1 MSDFL
6 RDVIKQVGNEYAS
19 IVDDGVEAG
28 DVDSFIDTGSYIFN
42 SLLSGSIYG
51 GLPANKITAIAG
63 ESATGKTY
71 FLMGIV
77 KNFLDSNPNAGVIY
91 FESESAITRNMVVD
105 RGIDPKRMVI
115 FPVTTVQ
122 EFRTQA
128 LKVLDG
134 YMAQPESDRK
144 PMFLCLD
151 SLGMLST
158 TKEVEDTT
166 DGKETRDMTRAQV
179 LKAAFR
185 VLTLKLE
192 RAKVPM
198 VVTNHT
204 YESMGLFSTKEMG
217 GGSGLKYAAS
227 SIIYLSKKKEKDG
240 TEVIGNIIHCKN
252 HKSRLTKEN
261 KMVDVRL
268 TYDRGLDRYYG
279 LLELAEKYGVFKK
292 VSTRYELPDGSKQF
306 GKAIL
311 SDPETFFTEDIMHK
325 LNLAAEVEFKYGVN
339 ENVETVLPES
349 EEIENG
355 ETV

>member
-1 MSDFL
+1 M
-6 RDVIKQVGNEYAS
+6 
-19 IVDDGVEAG
+19 
-28 DVDSFIDTGSYIFN
+28 
-42 SLLSGSIYG
+42 
-51 GLPANKITAIAG
+51 PANKITALAG

-77 KNFLDSNPNAGVIY
+77 KSFLDKDPGAGVIY
-91 FESESAITRNMVVD
+91 FESESAVTRNMVVD

-134 YMAQPESDRK
+134 YMAQNESDRK
-144 PMFLCLD
+144 PLFLCLD

-158 TKEVEDTT
+158 TKEVEDTA

-185 VLTLKLE
+185 VLTLKLG
-192 RAKVPM
+192 RAKVPL

-204 YESMGLFSTKEMG
+204 YDVVGSMFPTKEMG

-227 SIIYLSKKKEKDG
+227 SIIYLSKRKEKDG

-261 KMVDVRL
+261 KVVDVRL
-268 TYDRGLDRYYG
+268 TYDKGLDRYYG
-279 LLELAEKYGVFKK
+279 LLELAEKYEIFKK
-292 VSTRYELPDGSKQF
+292 VSTRFELPDGSKQF
-306 GKAIL
+306 GKTIL
-311 SDPETFFTEDIMHK
+311 NDPETYFTEDIMHK
-325 LNLAAEVEFKYGVN
+325 LDLAAETEFKYG
-339 ENVETVLPES
+339 
-349 EEIENG
+349 
-355 ETV
+355 

>member
-6 RDVIKQVGNEYAS
+6 RSIVKEVGNEYAS

-28 DVDSFIDTGSYIFN
+28 DVSTFIDTGSYILN
-42 SLLSGSIYG
+42 GLLSGNLNG
-51 GLPANKITAIAG
+51 GLPANKITAFAG

-71 FLMGIV
+71 FLMGII

-91 FESESAITRNMVVD
+91 FESESAITKQMVID
-105 RGIDPKRMVI
+105 RGIDTKRMVI

-134 YMAQPESDRK
+134 YLAQSESSRK
-144 PMFLCLD
+144 PLFLCLD

-158 TKEVEDTT
+158 TKEVEDTAE
-166 DGKETRDMTRAQV
+166 GKETRDMTRAQV

-185 VLTLKLE
+185 VLTLKLG
-192 RAKVPM
+192 RANVPM

-227 SIIYLSKKKEKDG
+227 SIVYLSKKKEKDG
-240 TEVIGNIIHCKN
+240 TDVIGNIIHCKN
-252 HKSRLTKEN
+252 HK
-261 KMVDVRL
+261 
-268 TYDRGLDRYYG
+268 RY
-279 LLELAEKYGVFKK
+279 
-292 VSTRYELPDGSKQF
+292 SKIPKSISQR
-306 GKAIL
+306 
-311 SDPETFFTEDIMHK
+311 
-325 LNLAAEVEFKYGVN
+325 N
-339 ENVETVLPES
+339 
-349 EEIENG
+349 
-355 ETV
+355 